1 MAFLY
6 LEHNRFNGLN
16 RTIMLLLLLL
26 LFFFFFSMLP
36 ELKFKLYVYCQ
47 TYKKLNQVKS
57 ISFTSHSNPVVSL
70 VR

>member
-6 LEHNRFNGLN
+6 LEHNRSNGLN
-16 RTIMLLLLLL
+16 RTIMLL

-36 ELKFKLYVYCQ
+36 ELKFKLYGYCQ

-70 VR
+70 VQ

>member
-6 LEHNRFNGLN
+6 LEHNRFNRLN

-26 LFFFFFSMLP
+26 LLLFFFFSMLP

-47 TYKKLNQVKS
+47 TYKKIKS
-57 ISFTSHSNPVVSL
+57 SKEHFIYFS
-70 VR
+70 

>member
-6 LEHNRFNGLN
+6 LEHNRSNGLN
-16 RTIMLLLLLL
+16 RTIML

-57 ISFTSHSNPVVSL
+57 ISFTSRSNPVVSL

>member
-16 RTIMLLLLLL
+16 RTIMLLL
-26 LFFFFFSMLP
+26 FFFFLFFFSMLP

>member
-16 RTIMLLLLLL
+16 RTIILLLLLL
-26 LFFFFFSMLP
+26 LFSFFSMLP